1 MQVLAGRYRLVE
13 LIGSGGTGSV
23 WRAHDEVLG
32 RSVAVKVLTSDLAKR
47 PEMRQRIRD
56 EARAA
61 ARLAHPNISVVH
73 DFGEWVDADGAVMP
87 YVVMELI
94 DGPSLHDLLAHGP
107 LPWSRAAA
115 IGAQV
120 ASGLAAA
127 HARGLVHR
135 DVKPANVVVA
145 PTGAKLVDFG
155 ISAIAGGLPDDGAL
169 IGTPGY
175 MAPERLAGGPTTP
188 ASDVYGLGL
197 LLQQSIA
204 PSSVEDSPP
213 ASLTTLCDQCLA
225 ADPAERPEAAEAA
238 RVLNE
243 ALGLSAAVPAFGNGL
258 AVLPSVRSAP
268 TPTRLADDWATVLN
282 GRRPS
287 HWLRPVLIGGAILFV
302 VLGGLAAGAALRG
315 LRKPATT
322 VGAPPVAA
330 CQAIYRVHSDDG
342 QRFSGDLTVVNTGA
356 AALQNWTLSFRYLG
370 DQTANGPGFR
380 QQGDAVSVGP
390 VRNTLVAGQK
400 VTYQFEGRYDEANPM
415 PGSFTIGGTA
425 CTTELVGPVTTQP
438 TRNKEGHGGG
448 DGHDGGGG
456 GSGEGDRRR
465 G

>member
-73 DFGEWVDADGAVMP
+73 DFGEWVDADGDVMP

-107 LPWSRAAA
+107 LPWPRAAA

-135 DVKPANVVVA
+135 DLKPANVVIA

-155 ISAIAGGLPDDGAL
+155 ISALTGGLPDDGAL

-188 ASDVYGLGL
+188 ASDMYGLGL
-197 LLQQSIA
+197 LLRQMA
-204 PSSVEDSPP
+204 PSSVDADSPP
-213 ASLTTLCDQCLA
+213 EALTALSQRCLA
-225 ADPAERPEAAEAA
+225 ADPAARPDAAEAA
-238 RVLNE
+238 RILNE
-243 ALGLSAAVPAFGNGL
+243 VLGLPAPAF
-258 AVLPSVRSAP
+258 AEALPGVIPALRSAP
-268 TPTRLADDWATVLN
+268 TPT
-282 GRRPS
+282 
-287 HWLRPVLIGGAILFV
+287 
-302 VLGGLAAGAALRG
+302 
-315 LRKPATT
+315 
-322 VGAPPVAA
+322 
-330 CQAIYRVHSDDG
+330 
-342 QRFSGDLTVVNTGA
+342 
-356 AALQNWTLSFRYLG
+356 
-370 DQTANGPGFR
+370 
-380 QQGDAVSVGP
+380 
-390 VRNTLVAGQK
+390 
-400 VTYQFEGRYDEANPM
+400 
-415 PGSFTIGGTA
+415 
-425 CTTELVGPVTTQP
+425 
-438 TRNKEGHGGG
+438 
-448 DGHDGGGG
+448 
-456 GSGEGDRRR
+456 
-465 G
+465 